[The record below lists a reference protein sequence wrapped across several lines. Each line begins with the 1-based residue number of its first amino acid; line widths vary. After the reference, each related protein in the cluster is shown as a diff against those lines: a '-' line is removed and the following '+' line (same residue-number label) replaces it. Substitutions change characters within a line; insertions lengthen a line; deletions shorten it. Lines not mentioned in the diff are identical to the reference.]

1 MNKRFLSYVAVFIV
15 GVVVGSV
22 SSLLIYWALVG
33 GSGQASQPITAPTV
47 VVVETPIETAEASNT
62 TTLYRIDP
70 AASEAR
76 FSLLDDG
83 RDVVGVTNEVAG
95 DILVD
100 LENPQNTTLG
110 IMRVNL
116 RTLQT
121 DSRQRDQAIRADI
134 LLSAQDA
141 FEFGEFT
148 PTELNGLPAEVQIGE
163 PFSFVIE
170 GNLSLRGIQQAVTFD
185 TTVTLVDQETLIGEA
200 QATVLRSDY
209 QLEGVVGASDEVQI
223 VVELQATAL
232 E

>member
-62 TTLYRIDP
+62 TILYRIDP

-83 RDVVGVTNEVAG
+83 REVVGVTNEVAG